1 MINEPLRLTVE
12 EVSILNPTIFS
23 VQYGSTVYK
32 NYWYVDLT
40 VESGQ
45 VFLCDK
51 AQKPLQ
57 FDSEE
62 EATSFCNGHWPD
74 AVQAKYSLGFIK

>member
-12 EVSILNPTIFS
+12 EVSTLNPTMFS
-23 VQYGSTVYK
+23 VRHGSAVYK

-45 VFLCDK
+45 VFLCDV
-51 AQKPLQ
+51 AQRPLK

-62 EATSFCNGHWPD
+62 EATAFCHGILPD
-74 AVQAKYSLGFIK
+74 AVQTK

>member
-12 EVSILNPTIFS
+12 EVSTLSPTMFS
-23 VQYGSTVYK
+23 VRYGSAIYK
-32 NYWYVDLT
+32 NHWYVDLT

-45 VFLCDK
+45 VFLCDM
-51 AQKPLQ
+51 AQRPLQ

-62 EATSFCNGHWPD
+62 EATAFCQGHWPD
-74 AVQAKYSLGFIK
+74 AVHTK